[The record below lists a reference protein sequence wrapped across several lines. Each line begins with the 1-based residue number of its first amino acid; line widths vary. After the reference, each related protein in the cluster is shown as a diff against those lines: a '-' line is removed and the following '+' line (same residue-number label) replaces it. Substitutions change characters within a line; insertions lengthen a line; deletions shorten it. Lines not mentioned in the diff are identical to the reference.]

1 MGPVIIGAILTLI
14 VFIVIISNIVVVQ
27 QSRAY
32 VIERLGAFQTVWG
45 VGLHVKIP
53 FIDRIAR
60 RVSLKEQVL
69 DYPPQP
75 VITKDNVTMQIDTVV
90 YFQITDPKLYAYGVE
105 QPMAAMETLTATT
118 LRNIIGGLRASR
130 PT

>member
-1 MGPVIIGAILTLI
+1 MGFLFILPIIAII
-14 VFIVIISNIVVVQ
+14 FIIIISNIAVVQ

-32 VIERLGAFQTVWG
+32 VIERLGAFHTVWG

-53 FIDRIAR
+53 FIDRVAR

-75 VITKDNVTMQIDTVV
+75 VIIFVSSIFNSFAI
-90 YFQITDPKLYAYGVE
+90 
-105 QPMAAMETLTATT
+105 
-118 LRNIIGGLRASR
+118 S
-130 PT
+130 